1 MALGIS
7 TACLYPMLME
17 DSLETLINLGFHQFE
32 IFINTYSEM
41 EPEFLA
47 MLEKKL
53 RRGGCSR
60 QQNSFCRF
68 LDVQDFLQRQS
79 SKIGRQM

>member
-17 DSLETLINLGFHQFE
+17 DSLETLIDLGFHQFE

-53 RRGGCSR
+53 RRGGCKVKSCIR
-60 QQNSFCRF
+60 LLRGLSPICCFQ
-68 LDVQDFLQRQS
+68 L
-79 SKIGRQM
+79 